1 MLSDVVLQLLYTD
14 TTAAD
19 VSETV
24 DSVSSFELGSDA
36 SVAMVVSNN
45 QQSGREREV
54 ENPRGVFFS
63 RSKLHGQQTTS
74 HAGTSQSCAGRREL
88 CLFDDCMLGW
98 KVLY

>member
-54 ENPRGVFFS
+54 ENPRGVFFFTLQTPRTTNHKPCRHEPVMR
-63 RSKLHGQQTTS
+63 RS
-74 HAGTSQSCAGRREL
+74 ARIVPVR
-88 CLFDDCMLGW
+88 
-98 KVLY
+98 

>member
-45 QQSGREREV
+45 QQSGREREA
-54 ENPRGVFFS
+54 RGVFFS